1 MVVADV
7 MDVVPFTVI
16 PEAVSRELERPIPP
30 IVELPADRVLLLSNT
45 PAIELLA
52 VTGVEIEPLA
62 VIVVTDEKKLLLFRV
77 HAPILLVVFT

>member
-30 IVELPADRVLLLSNT
+30 IVELPADRVLLL
-45 PAIELLA
+45 I
-52 VTGVEIEPLA
+52 
-62 VIVVTDEKKLLLFRV
+62 
-77 HAPILLVVFT
+77 